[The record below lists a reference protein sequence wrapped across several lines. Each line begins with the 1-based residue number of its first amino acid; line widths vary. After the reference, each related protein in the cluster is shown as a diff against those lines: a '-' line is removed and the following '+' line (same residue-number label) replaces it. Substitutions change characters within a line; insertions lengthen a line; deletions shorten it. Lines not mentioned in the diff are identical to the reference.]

1 LTVFI
6 DASALVA
13 IIKDEPESFA
23 LIETISAHD
32 TRLTSALAMWEAVRA
47 VAKAGSND
55 IPEALRLCEALRVSS
70 RIALVAI
77 DEATTWHAVDA
88 HQRYGKG
95 TGHPARLNMGDCFA
109 YACAK
114 TNAARLLYKG
124 DDFIHTDLG

>member
-77 DEATTWHAVDA
+77 DEATAWHAVDA